1 MNNNIIRAMGTSLT
15 KTKSGEEQADWVV
28 GSLTSIGEIGA
39 EASEI
44 DITTLDS
51 PDGAKEYASGDIE
64 AGDCEIAGYIK
75 KTTDEDTVTKMMALL
90 KSGATEA
97 WKVTFPSGAY
107 WSFNA
112 YVKAFRTTEET
123 TDGLIG
129 FNATLRISGLPA
141 YTTASEASDSGQ

>member
-1 MNNNIIRAMGTSLT
+1 MDTNNIRAMGTSLA
-15 KTKSGEEQADWVV
+15 KTKSGQEQEDWTV
-28 GSLTSIGEIGA
+28 GSLTSIGEIGG

-75 KTTDEDTVTKMMALL
+75 KTNDENTVTKMMALL
-90 KSGATEA
+90 KSGSTEA
-97 WKVTFPSGAY
+97 WTVTFPSGAK
-107 WSFNA
+107 WEFNA
-112 YVKAFRTTEET
+112 YVKAFKTTEET

-129 FNATLRISGLPA
+129 FSGTLRISGLPT
-141 YTTASEASDSGQ
+141 YTPSTGASV